1 MSVVRGA
8 RGGGGRDELGA
19 SGGPGGISGAVGAS
33 GAGPVGGVITNKP
46 SVSGT
51 SATRASTDLLRFATR
66 RALELVAT
74 LLAASFLIFS
84 AVYLAPGRPETFLL
98 GGRSATPEALAA
110 IRAHYHLDDPFPVQ
124 YWRWLTQMAH
134 GDFGTSIQY
143 RAPVLHLITA
153 RLPGTLMLIGMA
165 AVLVVLLGIGAGWL
179 SVRRPGGAV
188 DQAVLVLT
196 SVAVGT
202 PSFVAAIVLIWVFSV
217 RLGWF
222 PSIGSGSGFFDM
234 AYHLT
239 LPALALSLYW
249 VGTLARVTRAA
260 MLAELSKEHVA
271 VARSRGIPER
281 IVLRRHVFRNA
292 AGGIATMSGLTIT
305 GLVVSTVLV
314 ESAFGLGGIGAFLDT
329 SVSVKDFPVVQAIS
343 LLIVGLFVAV
353 NLVVDLTYPLLDP
366 RVRLGTRNSA

>member
-1 MSVVRGA
+1 
-8 RGGGGRDELGA
+8 
-19 SGGPGGISGAVGAS
+19 
-33 GAGPVGGVITNKP
+33 
-46 SVSGT
+46 VSEVW
-51 SATRASTDLLRFATR
+51 RFAAR
-66 RALELVAT
+66 RAAELAVT

-110 IRAHYHLDDPFPVQ
+110 IRAHYHLDGPFPVQ
-124 YWRWLTQMAH
+124 YWHWLTQMAH

-143 RAPVLHLITA
+143 RAPVLGLITA

-165 AVLVVLLGIGAGWL
+165 AVLVVVLGVGSGWW
-179 SVRRPGGAV
+179 SVRKPGGPV
-188 DQAVLVLT
+188 DSGVLVAT

-234 AYHLT
+234 GYHLA

-249 VGTLARVTRAA
+249 IGTLARVTRAA
-260 MLAELSKEHVA
+260 MLAELSKDHVA
-271 VARSRGIPER
+271 VARSRGVPER
-281 IVLRRHVFRNA
+281 TVLRRHVLRNA
-292 AGGIATMSGLTIT
+292 APGIATMSGLTIT

-314 ESAFGLGGIGAFLDT
+314 ESAFGLGGLGAFLDT

-343 LLIVGLFVAV
+343 LLIVTVFVAV
-353 NLVVDLTYPLLDP
+353 NLVVDLIYPLLDP
-366 RVRLGTRNSA
+366 RVRLGARNSA

>member
-1 MSVVRGA
+1 MG
-8 RGGGGRDELGA
+8 GA
-19 SGGPGGISGAVGAS
+19 SGGSSVGSGGAVGSAS
-33 GAGPVGGVITNKP
+33 A
-46 SVSGT
+46 VSSGDAVR
-51 SATRASTDLLRFATR
+51 SASAASDVWRFAAR
-66 RALELVAT
+66 RAVELAVT

-98 GGRSATPEALAA
+98 GGRSATPEALAS
-110 IRAHYHLDDPFPVQ
+110 IRAHYHLNDPFPVQ

-143 RAPVLHLITA
+143 RAPVLHLLTA

-165 AVLVVLLGIGAGWL
+165 AVLVAVLGIGAGRL
-179 SVRRPGGAV
+179 SARRPGGLV
-188 DQAVLVLT
+188 DQAVLVVT

-314 ESAFGLGGIGAFLDT
+314 ESAFGLGGIGAFLDS

-343 LLIVGLFVAV
+343 LLIVTVFVAV

-366 RVRLGTRNSA
+366 RVRLGARNSA

>member
-1 MSVVRGA
+1 VGRG
-8 RGGGGRDELGA
+8 RRLGR
-19 SGGPGGISGAVGAS
+19 
-33 GAGPVGGVITNKP
+33 
-46 SVSGT
+46 VSQ
-51 SATRASTDLLRFATR
+51 LWRFAAR
-66 RALELVAT
+66 RAAELAVT

-110 IRAHYHLDDPFPVQ
+110 IRAHYHLNDPFPVQ
-124 YWRWLTQMAH
+124 YWRWLTQVAH

-143 RAPVLHLITA
+143 RAPVLNLITA

-179 SVRRPGGAV
+179 SVRRPGGVV
-188 DQAVLVLT
+188 DQAVLVVT

-202 PSFVAAIVLIWVFSV
+202 PSFVAAIALIWVFSV

-222 PSIGSGSGFFDM
+222 PSIGSGSGFVDM
-234 AYHLT
+234 GYHLT

-260 MLAELSKEHVA
+260 MLAELSKDHVA

-343 LLIVGLFVAV
+343 LLIVALFVAV

-366 RVRLGTRNSA
+366 RVRLGARNSA